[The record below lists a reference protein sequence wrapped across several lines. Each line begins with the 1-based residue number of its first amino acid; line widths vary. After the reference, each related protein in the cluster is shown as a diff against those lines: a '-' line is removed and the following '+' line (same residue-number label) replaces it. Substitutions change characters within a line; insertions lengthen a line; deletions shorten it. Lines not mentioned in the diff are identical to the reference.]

1 MATPK
6 FALFWLLLQLLALAF
21 SFFPHACTA
30 RNINKPCGFTFC
42 GNLNISYPFRLK
54 TQPRSCGHKGF
65 ELVCDD
71 NRAIF
76 PMERGSFYVQHIS
89 YDNQTIHLVDVNLDI
104 DRCSLPFGFPM
115 RRKFYRIAI
124 TYTYLHTEF
133 YFDRSTYEE
142 MFVMNCSMKINK
154 SWCGAN
160 YINASRCSSFPPTN
174 NNYFYFLDE
183 GTPPSAFHPSCT
195 VEALVPIGLHN
206 ISDLSTFDIYQKLM
220 MGAPFFWS
228 FEDGLLDWSS
238 VVNLVKSLYSLLM
251 RGLLLYAQ
259 NMATLI
265 LPVSASDLTFPSS
278 TGIILARI
286 LLGIS
291 CLTVLIIRKL
301 KRRHLSVD
309 DSIENFLQSQINFM
323 PIRYSYIE
331 LKRITRGFKD
341 KLGQGGYGTVFKGKL
356 RSGKFVAVKLLKESK
371 ANGQDFIN
379 EVATIGRIHHV
390 NVVELVGF
398 CVEGRKQA
406 LVYDFMTNGSLD
418 KIIFSTRSSSLSWQK
433 MFEIAIGVGRGIEYL
448 HNGCA
453 MKILH
458 FDIKP
463 HNILL
468 DGNFNPKLSDFG
480 LAKLMHSVDDSIISL
495 TAARGTLGYMA
506 PELFYKNLGGISY
519 KADVYSFGMMLM
531 EIVGRRKK
539 LNAFADN
546 SSQIYFPSWIYHQ
559 FELGE
564 NIELENMTENTKPIH
579 RPTMAKVLK
588 MLESEEELLEI
599 PPKSFLFSLDVSSND
614 E

>member
-1 MATPK
+1 M
-6 FALFWLLLQLLALAF
+6 
-21 SFFPHACTA
+21 
-30 RNINKPCGFTFC
+30 
-42 GNLNISYPFRLK
+42 
-54 TQPRSCGHKGF
+54 QPRSCGHKGF
-65 ELVCDD
+65 ELVCDN

-89 YDNQTIHLVDVNLDI
+89 YDNQTIHLVDVNLDV
-104 DRCSLPFGFPM
+104 DTCSLPFGFPM
-115 RRKFYRIAI
+115 RRKFDRIGTT
-124 TYTYLHTEF
+124 TYTYLHTMF

-174 NNYFYFLDE
+174 NNYFYFLDG

-195 VEALVPIGLHN
+195 VEAVVPIGLHN

-220 MGAPFFWS
+220 MGTPVFLM
-228 FEDGLLDWSS
+228 FEDGRLDWSS
-238 VVNLVKSLYSLLM
+238 VVNEYK
-251 RGLLLYAQ
+251 
-259 NMATLI
+259 I
-265 LPVSASDLTFPSS
+265 LCVSI
-278 TGIILARI
+278 TGIILART

-291 CLTVLIIRKL
+291 CLTALIIRKL

-309 DSIENFLQSQINFM
+309 DSIENFLQSQLNFM
-323 PIRYSYIE
+323 PIRYSYVE

-406 LVYDFMTNGSLD
+406 LVYNFMTNGSLD
-418 KIIFSTRSSSLSWQK
+418 KIIFSTGSSNLSWQK

-480 LAKLMHSVDDSIISL
+480 LAKLHSVDDSVISL

-531 EIVGRRKK
+531 EIVGRRKN

-564 NIELENMTENTKPIH
+564 NIELENLTEDVNKIVRKMIIVAFWCIQTKPIH
-579 RPTMAKVLK
+579 RPTMTKVLK

-599 PPKSFLFSLDVSSND
+599 PPKSFLFSVDMSGNSND
-614 E
+614 NDN

>member
-6 FALFWLLLQLLALAF
+6 LALFWLLLQLLALAF
-21 SFFPHACTA
+21 SFFPQACTA
-30 RNINKPCGFTFC
+30 RSINKPCGFTFC

-54 TQPRSCGHKGF
+54 TQPRSCGRKMF
-65 ELVCDD
+65 ELVCD
-71 NRAIF
+71 NNCTIF
-76 PMERGSFYVQHIS
+76 PMEHGSFYVQHIF
-89 YDNQTIHLVDVNLDI
+89 YDNQTIHIVDVNVDSHNNCSIPLS
-104 DRCSLPFGFPM
+104 SLPSEFGFD
-115 RRKFYRIAI
+115 
-124 TYTYLHTEF
+124 T
-133 YFDRSTYEE
+133 STYGE

-154 SWCGAN
+154 SWCGTN

-174 NNYFYFLDE
+174 NNYLYFLDG
-183 GTPPSAFHPSCT
+183 GTVPSAFHPSCT

-206 ISDLSTFDIYQKLM
+206 IGGLSTFDIYQKLM
-220 MGAPFFWS
+220 MGVPISWS
-228 FEDGLLDWSS
+228 FNHDPQDWSS
-238 VVNLVKSLYSLLM
+238 VVNVE
-251 RGLLLYAQ
+251 
-259 NMATLI
+259 
-265 LPVSASDLTFPSS
+265 
-278 TGIILARI
+278 GIILARI

-291 CLTVLIIRKL
+291 CLTVLIIHKL

-309 DSIENFLQSQINFM
+309 DSIENFLQSQINFI
-323 PIRYSYIE
+323 PIRYSYTE

-341 KLGQGGYGTVFKGKL
+341 KLGQGGFGTVFKGKL

-371 ANGQDFIN
+371 GNDQDFIN

-390 NVVELVGF
+390 NVVEIVGF
-398 CVEGRKQA
+398 CVEGKKTSS
-406 LVYDFMTNGSLD
+406 YKF
-418 KIIFSTRSSSLSWQK
+418 IFSTGSSSLSWQK
-433 MFEIAIGVGRGIEYL
+433 MLEIAIGVGRGIEYL

-463 HNILL
+463 HNIPL

-480 LAKLMHSVDDSIISL
+480 LAKLHSVDDSIISL
-495 TAARGTLGYMA
+495 TTARGTLGYMA

-519 KADVYSFGMMLM
+519 KADIYSFGMMLI
-531 EIVGRRKK
+531 EIVRRRKN

-564 NIELENMTENTKPIH
+564 NLELENMTENVNKIVRKMIIVAFWCIQTKPIH
-579 RPTMAKVLK
+579 RPTMTKVLK

-599 PPKSFLFSLDVSSND
+599 PPKSFLFCVDMSGNGND
-614 E
+614 NDN